1 MKEKK
6 RKEINGA
13 AEENA
18 ALTEQERQKKLKKE
32 IRKLESSPGRGAVA
46 PEVMPLTE
54 SELEEIRKK
63 WAVYIEDLYI
73 EFNTPDGCVKAVN
86 GVNLSIERGK
96 TLGLV
101 GETGAGKTTTGLAM
115 LNLIQTPPGLITRGK
130 VVIDGNDVL
139 HSSIKDLEKIRGKE
153 ISMIF
158 QDPMTSLNPV
168 LTVGDQ
174 IAEVISYHEK
184 CTEKEAEKKAEEML
198 ELVGIPGFRAK
209 DYPHQFSGGMKQRV
223 VIAIALACNPQV
235 LIADEPTT
243 ALDVTIQAQ
252 VLEMMRGL
260 KERLNTAMLMIT
272 HDLGIVAEMCDEVSV
287 IYAGRIVEHGT
298 LEDIFEDTRHPYT
311 EGLFNS
317 LPDITNRTSK
327 LKPIRGLM
335 PDPSNLPE
343 GCAFCPRCDYAM
355 DICKTQKP
363 EVVHISDSHYVE
375 CHLYT
380 CGRHIGDGGK
390 KHE

>member
-1 MKEKK
+1 MSIFKKKEMTVKVSN
-6 RKEINGA
+6 EFIHESN
-13 AEENA
+13 
-18 ALTEQERQKKLKKE
+18 LTEE
-32 IRKLESSPGRGAVA
+32 
-46 PEVMPLTE
+46 
-54 SELEEIRKK
+54 ELEEIANK
-63 WAVYIEDLYI
+63 WAVYIKDLFV

-86 GVNLSIERGK
+86 GVNIAIEKGK

-115 LNLIQTPPGLITRGK
+115 LNLIPSPPGSIPKGSIHINGK
-130 VVIDGNDVL
+130 DVL
-139 HSSIKDLEKIRGKE
+139 NASEKELETIRGKE

-168 LTVGDQ
+168 FTVGNQ
-174 IAEVISYHEK
+174 IAEVILYHEN
-184 CTEKEAEKKAEEML
+184 CSEKEAEKKAEEML
-198 ELVGIPGFRAK
+198 ELVGIPGERAK
-209 DYPHQFSGGMKQRV
+209 DYPFQFSGGMKQRV
-223 VIAIALACNPQV
+223 VIAIALACNPAV

-260 KERLNTAMLMIT
+260 KEKLNTAMIMIT

-298 LEDIFEDTRHPYT
+298 LADIFDNTKHPYT

-317 LPDITNRTSK
+317 LPDISNRTTK

-335 PDPSNLPE
+335 PDPSALPK

-355 DICKTQKP
+355 DICAEKP
-363 EVVHISDSHYVE
+363 PEIVHLSDTHYVE
-375 CHLYT
+375 CHLYSM
-380 CGRHIGDGGK
+380 GKDIGDGGLK
-390 KHE
+390 NER